1 MAFRDSNGTITI
13 DEVAAEKD
21 IKQLRLSKENMEM
34 ALKELQEILAQADE
48 FSGNTGMRI
57 RDASMAMINDIN
69 KSIEGIDTTIEH
81 IQMTV
86 NKYQQIDLDL
96 KKMIE
101 SRGSEEFK

>member
-21 IKQLRLSKENMEM
+21 IKQLRISRENMEM
-34 ALKELQEILAQADE
+34 ALKELQEILVQAEE
-48 FSGNTGMRI
+48 FSGNTGMQI
-57 RDASMAMINDIN
+57 REASIALINDIN

-81 IQMTV
+81 IQMTI

-101 SRGSEEFK
+101 SRGLEEFK